1 MGKDSKIGWTHHT
14 FNPWWGCQ
22 KVSPGCANCYAEGLS
37 KRAGF
42 SIWGNEE
49 TTTRRFFGA
58 KHWAEPFKWN
68 DVAVEAGERRR
79 VFCAS
84 MADVGEDRADLVEHR
99 RALSMLIEET
109 PSLDWLLLTKRPENM
124 VRLFAR
130 WNGAGGWP
138 SNVWVGTSVENQ
150 EQADKRVPHL
160 LKIPAA
166 IRFLSCEPLL
176 GPVDLTSI
184 PFGDGSSTD
193 RLNSLSGMVW
203 REDEDLMS
211 EESHIDWLIV
221 GGESG
226 RHARP
231 MDITWAEDL
240 HEQAVVHGTKF
251 FMKQLGGV
259 HDKRADMELFPETLR
274 VRQYPG

>member
-1 MGKDSKIGWTHHT
+1 MGKDSKIGWTHNT

-42 SIWGNEE
+42 SIWGDEQS
-49 TTTRRFFGA
+49 TTRRFFGE
-58 KHWAEPFKWN
+58 KHWLEPLKWN
-68 DVAVEAGERRR
+68 DKAVEAGERHR

-84 MADVGEDRADLVEHR
+84 MADVGEDRADLVEPR
-99 RALSMLIEET
+99 RRLSMLIEQT

-124 VRLFAR
+124 VRLFER
-130 WNGAGGWP
+130 WWHPNSHWP
-138 SNVWVGTSVENQ
+138 DNVWVGTSVENQ

-166 IRFLSCEPLL
+166 VRFLSCEPLL
-176 GPVDLTSI
+176 GPVNL
-184 PFGDGSSTD
+184 G
-193 RLNSLSGMVW
+193 
-203 REDEDLMS
+203 LMGTLPAS
-211 EESHIDWLIV
+211 EHPGYQMLYEKLDWIIV

-231 MDITWAEDL
+231 MDIKWAEDL
-240 HEQAVVHGTKF
+240 HKEASSCEVKF

-259 HDKRADMELFPETLR
+259 HDKRADMELFPEALR
-274 VRQYPG
+274 VRQYPR